1 MEEKERDFKGVWI
14 PKKIWLN
21 KDLSCIEK
29 CLLAEIESLDN
40 SELKGCFA
48 SNKYLGEFVGVTEGR
63 MANIISDLKKR
74 GYIIQC
80 FWDGRNRGLRVNEN
94 MKAIYESESRV
105 HEKVKA
111 ELTEKLKQ
119 TTRKSEHINTVN
131 NTDINTKYITAKKEK
146 IAVAEVPDFVKK
158 EQEEKRKL
166 AEQYTAGKLNEDETK
181 EALYKDE
188 KTRMSFKRV
197 ISQNEILSK
206 VVTTDEAFRECFKH
220 LIDEIVHNASLK
232 EEFPRALVKSR
243 EHFSNFSKKLV
254 AEQPER
260 FKKLLIPR

>member
-1 MEEKERDFKGVWI
+1 MEDKERDFKGVWI

-74 GYIIQC
+74 GYLIQC

-94 MKAIYESESRV
+94 VKAIYESESRV

-111 ELTEKLKQ
+111 EFTEKLKQ

-131 NTDINTKYITAKKEK
+131 NTVKNKDYTTTTKEK
-146 IAVAEVPDFVKK
+146 IEVVEVPDFVKK
-158 EQEEKRKL
+158 EQEEKRNL
-166 AEQYTAGKLNEDETK
+166 AEEYTSGKLDEEQTK
-181 EALYKDE
+181 ESLYNDE
-188 KTRMSFKRV
+188 KARMSFKRI
-197 ISQNEILSK
+197 ISQNDILSNIS
-206 VVTTDEAFRECFKH
+206 TTEQTFRDCFKA
-220 LIDEIVHNASLK
+220 LIDENVYNATIK
-232 EEFPRALVKSR
+232 DMFPRTLVKSR
-243 EHFSNFSKKLV
+243 EHFANFLNKLSSQ
-254 AEQPER
+254 EPER
-260 FKKLLIPR
+260 IKKLLIPK